1 MNCTEQEF
9 PPTLLAQPW
18 PERLKYFHNYIMAHP
33 NLVTARERLLA
44 AIRDLEPNSL
54 VLVLGAT
61 GVGKTTLRI
70 GIEKALIEDLEEA
83 MAADPGRL
91 PFISVEAVAPESGNF
106 NWRDHFRR
114 LLLQAAEPLV
124 DRKRKG
130 SPTEGGGIPV
140 LPLTPGVRDTGA
152 AYRYAVEQLLR
163 NRRPAA
169 VLIDEA
175 QHFAT
180 MASGRKLSD
189 QLDIVK
195 SMANLSRTPHVLFGT
210 YGLLAFRN
218 LSGQLSRRSMDI
230 HLQRYRADDP
240 RQWEI
245 FLQVLRD
252 FESQLPLPERPD
264 LVQHADFLYERS
276 IGLVGVVKSVLGQA
290 LAAALEGGKTT
301 LTRRNLER
309 HAPSVRQV
317 QKILSEALDGEEQ
330 MAENTVERE
339 RLRTALGLGTNH
351 SETTLRRVDGAT
363 QSGAE
368 TASSRATKL
377 RPGRRRPTRD
387 AIGNAASSHV

>member
-1 MNCTEQEF
+1 MNCTEQAF
-9 PPTLLAQPW
+9 PSTLLTQPRS
-18 PERLKYFHNYIMAHP
+18 ERLKYFRDYIMAHP
-33 NLVTARERLLA
+33 HLVTARDRLLA

-54 VLVLGAT
+54 VLVLGPT

-70 GIEKALIEDLEEA
+70 GIEKALIEELEKA
-83 MAADPGRL
+83 MVADPGRL

-106 NWRDHFRR
+106 NWRDYFRR

-124 DRKRKG
+124 DRKRKS
-130 SPTEGGGIPV
+130 SPMEGEGAPA
-140 LPLTPGVRDTGA
+140 LPLTPGARDTGA
-152 AYRYAVEQLLR
+152 AYRYAVEQLLG
-163 NRRPAA
+163 NRQPAA
-169 VLIDEA
+169 VFIDEA
-175 QHFAT
+175 QHLAI

-189 QLDIVK
+189 QLDILK

-245 FLQVLRD
+245 FLHVLKD
-252 FESQLPLPERPD
+252 FEEQLPLPKRPD
-264 LVQHADFLYERS
+264 LVRHADFLYERS
-276 IGLVGVVKSVLGQA
+276 IGLVGVVKSVLEQA
-290 LAAALEGGKTT
+290 LAAVLEGGKTT
-301 LTRRNLER
+301 LTRRDLER

-339 RLRTALGLGTNH
+339 RLRTTLGLQTNH
-351 SETTLRRVDGAT
+351 SETTLQQADGAT
-363 QSGAE
+363 QNGAG
-368 TASSRATKL
+368 TVSSRATKL
-377 RPGRRRPTRD
+377 RPGRRRPARD
-387 AIGNAASSHV
+387 AIGPGR